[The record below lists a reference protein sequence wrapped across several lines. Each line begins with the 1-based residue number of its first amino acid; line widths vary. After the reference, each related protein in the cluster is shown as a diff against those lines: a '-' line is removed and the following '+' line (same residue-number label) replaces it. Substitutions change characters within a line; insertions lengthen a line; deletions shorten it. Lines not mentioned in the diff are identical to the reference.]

1 MNSHMT
7 SGPAGGDKDAVPMEQ
22 LELPVD
28 QFQRYLLTSRL
39 VRLLDVPSGG
49 RILDLGG
56 APGPIELFLPEYE
69 VVVLDIEGEHPGGRF
84 VIADGG
90 ALPFA
95 DGTFDAVVSLDTLEH
110 VPTQIRAS
118 FLTEA
123 RRVSTG
129 AVVLSA
135 PFDTPGVAAAERGL
149 LEFITARLSPD
160 FPTAVWLQEHVD
172 WGLPDLDQTLAG
184 LTDETWVSDA
194 LPSGYLPRW
203 LGSMVVDHELLAT
216 GLPDLNGLHAY
227 YNAHVSPSDARTPSY
242 RHIVAASCRLSREEL
257 SRRVGTLRSPQE
269 DSVETGA
276 AVAALASSLMQ
287 HRLGVSF
294 SSGELRA
301 AEAERDRLREEVQG
315 LRRELA
321 DRDARV
327 AGLHDRLAER
337 PLEVARR
344 AARSASTRLQTIAT
358 RTTRGTTE

>member
-1 MNSHMT
+1 
-7 SGPAGGDKDAVPMEQ
+7 MEQ

-39 VRLLDVPSGG
+39 VRMLDVPAGG

-110 VPTQIRAS
+110 VPTSVRAS
-118 FLTEA
+118 FLSEA

-135 PFDTPGVAAAERGL
+135 PFDTPGVAAAERAL
-149 LEFITARLSPD
+149 LEFITARLSSD

-172 WGLPDLDQTLAG
+172 WGLPKLDDSLAG
-184 LTDETWVSDA
+184 LTGGSWVAQA

-203 LGSMVVDHELLAT
+203 LGTMVADHELLAT

-227 YNAHVSPSDARTPSY
+227 YNAHVSPADARTPSY
-242 RHIVAASCRLSREEL
+242 RHILAASCKLSKDEL
-257 SRRVGTLRSPQE
+257 ARRVASLRSADDDP
-269 DSVETGA
+269 VEATA
-276 AVAALASSLMQ
+276 AVSAMAAALMQ
-287 HRLGVSF
+287 HRLGASF
-294 SSGELRA
+294 SSGQLRA
-301 AEAERDRLREEVQG
+301 VETERDELA
-315 LRRELA
+315 RRVHDLERVVA
-321 DRDARV
+321 DRDAHLNELR
-327 AGLHDRLAER
+327 DRLQA
-337 PLEVARR
+337 PLGESARR
-344 AARSASTRLQTIAT
+344 IVRSGGARLQALLPTNAK
-358 RTTRGTTE
+358 GKSE

>member
-1 MNSHMT
+1 L
-7 SGPAGGDKDAVPMEQ
+7 EQ
-22 LELPVD
+22 LELPID

-39 VRLLDVPSGG
+39 VRLLDVPPGG

-69 VVVLDIEGEHPGGRF
+69 VVVLDIQGEHPGGRF

-110 VPTQIRAS
+110 VPTSVRAS

-135 PFDTPGVAAAERGL
+135 PFDTPGVAAAERAL
-149 LEFITARLSPD
+149 LEFISARLSPD

-172 WGLPDLDQTLAG
+172 WGLPKLDEALGG
-184 LTDETWVSDA
+184 LTGGDWVSEA

-203 LGSMVVDHELLAT
+203 LGTMVADHELLAT

-227 YNAHVSPSDARTPSY
+227 YNAYVSPSDARTPSY
-242 RHIVAASCRLSREEL
+242 RHIVAASCRLSQEEL
-257 SRRVGTLRSPQE
+257 AQRVALLRSAE
-269 DSVETGA
+269 DDPVEATA
-276 AVAALASSLMQ
+276 AVSAMAAALMQ
-287 HRLGVSF
+287 HRLGASF
-294 SSGELRA
+294 SSGQLRAALAERDDLLRKVHDLERVVTNREAHLAELRA
-301 AEAERDRLREEVQG
+301 RVEAPPPPPPPGPARRLAQAGSARLRA
-315 LRRELA
+315 L
-321 DRDARV
+321 
-327 AGLHDRLAER
+327 
-337 PLEVARR
+337 VART
-344 AARSASTRLQTIAT
+344 S
-358 RTTRGTTE
+358 RGNNK